1 MGLGVRNAKLHFF
14 KVRFKGPF
22 GLTHI
27 AIGQKKSSF
36 DFFVSHVLDH
46 TVNVGAARRLAHAES
61 QLMGRHIMD
70 LRGEQMNLWK
80 HPRLTIQDRP
90 IDGAFDAV
98 HAARDVHINVNPLPY
113 RHSFVFFQ
121 TLLEQQGFQSQG
133 ATHDAPAI
141 QNGNGGLGECVVDG
155 FQVFVSALICK
166 DYNQLRQQFV
176 LINNTRPLP
185 KTLIYELLPNVEGLP
200 DRYSSRSFSAKV
212 VDLLNFTPTSNL
224 FGEIKQHTNP
234 TGVLSDLAIQKFVMN
249 SASDGALR
257 EFSSSTNFE
266 MLAYELVNNYFGAVK
281 KVFNDSW
288 VDTIC

>member
-46 TVNVGAARRLAHAES
+46 TVNVGAARRLTHAES

-70 LRGEQMNLWK
+70 LRGKQMNFWK

-121 TLLEQQGFQSQG
+121 TLLEQQGFQYFN
-133 ATHDAPAI
+133 TPW
-141 QNGNGGLGECVVDG
+141 QN
-155 FQVFVSALICK
+155 
-166 DYNQLRQQFV
+166 V
-176 LINNTRPLP
+176 L
-185 KTLIYELLPNVEGLP
+185 
-200 DRYSSRSFSAKV
+200 
-212 VDLLNFTPTSNL
+212 
-224 FGEIKQHTNP
+224 
-234 TGVLSDLAIQKFVMN
+234 
-249 SASDGALR
+249 
-257 EFSSSTNFE
+257 
-266 MLAYELVNNYFGAVK
+266 
-281 KVFNDSW
+281 
-288 VDTIC
+288 